1 MDQNNEELL
10 PQDAPETNKIIQI
23 NIEEQMKTAYIDYS
37 MSVIVGRALPDVR
50 DGLKPVHRRVLFAMH
65 ELGNTFNKPHKKCAR
80 IVGEVLGKYHP
91 HGDVSVYDAMV
102 RMAQP
107 WSMRYMMI
115 DGQGNFGSQ
124 DGDNPAAMRYT
135 EARMLRLGEAMME
148 DIEKETV
155 DFSLNFDDTLEEP
168 TVLPTRLPNLLLNG
182 SSGIA
187 VGMATNMMPHNLT
200 EVVDGCLAYIDNNE
214 ITIEELMK
222 YVKAPDFPTGGIIYG
237 IEGIKQGFLTGRG
250 RVVLRGRVTV
260 ETMKSGKEMIVI
272 TEVPYQVSRD
282 ALAEKIGALV
292 NNKIIDGITHVG
304 NESNKEGTRVVV
316 ELRRDVVAQVVINQL
331 YKYSELQTSYGIN
344 NVALVN
350 GRPRTLNLKD
360 LISEFITFR
369 HEVVVRRTTYEL
381 KEARKRAHILEGYLI
396 ALDHLDEV
404 IRLIRNSANPDI
416 AKDGLITSFGMTE
429 IQAKAVLELRLQR
442 LTGME
447 REKIREE
454 HAELMK
460 LIAHLEEI
468 LGDQAIR
475 YQIIKDE
482 LLDVKK
488 KFGDE
493 RKSEIQYMA
502 NEMSIEDLIEK
513 EDVVITVS
521 HLGYIKRTSTDEY
534 RSQRRGG
541 RGAMGGKTRDA
552 DFIEHLFVAST
563 HHTLLFFTEKGRC
576 FWLKVYEIPEG
587 DKNGKGRAIQNMM
600 QIPADDKIRT
610 VIDVPKL
617 EDEEYINSHFV
628 VLCTKRG
635 IIKKTNLS
643 DFSRPRANGIIA
655 ITIEEGDQLL
665 DVALTQ
671 DGNYIMMA
679 VKSGRAICFPQE
691 KVRATGRGAIGVF
704 GIELDENKDEVIG
717 MLCVSKED
725 VNKQI
730 LVVSEKGLGKRTP
743 FLEKIDKTEKTDSAE
758 NVDAIIAA
766 DPYNLVKLAD
776 AEGNMQEYL
785 LSYRVTNRGGKG
797 VKTINITEKT
807 GGLVGLMGVEEKDD
821 LMITCESGITI
832 RMKVSAIREAGRAT
846 QGVKL
851 INIDDGDKIAAIARI
866 ADQDDEVEDAELTD
880 VDSEETEGNND
891 NAGAADN
898 AEVPAEE

>member
-1 MDQNNEELL
+1 MDQNNEGLL
-10 PQDAPETNKIIQI
+10 PQDASETNKIIQI

-155 DFSLNFDDTLEEP
+155 DFTLNFDDTLEEP
-168 TVLPTRLPNLLLNG
+168 TVLPTRLPQLLLNG

-222 YVKAPDFPTGGIIYG
+222 HVKAPDFPTGGIIYG

-260 ETMKSGKEMIVI
+260 ETMKSGKELIVI

-282 ALAEKIGALV
+282 ALADKIGQLV

-360 LISEFITFR
+360 LISEFIIFR

-381 KEARKRAHILEGYLI
+381 KEAKKRAHILEGYLI

-404 IRLIRNSANPDI
+404 IKLIRNSANPDI
-416 AKDGLITSFGMTE
+416 AKEGLITEFGMSE

-460 LIAHLEEI
+460 LIAHLDEI
-468 LGDQAIR
+468 LANQDMR

-482 LLDVKK
+482 LVDVKK

-502 NEMSIEDLIEK
+502 NEMRIEDLIEK

-521 HLGYIKRTSTDEY
+521 HLGYIKRTSNAEY

-552 DFIEHLFVAST
+552 DYIEHLFVAST

-587 DKNGKGRAIQNMM
+587 DKNGRGRAIQNMM

-617 EDEEYINSHFV
+617 DDEDYINNHWV
-628 VLCTKRG
+628 VLCTKKG
-635 IIKKTNLS
+635 IIKKTNLA

-665 DVALTQ
+665 DVALAQ
-671 DGNYIMMA
+671 ESNYIMMA

-704 GIELDENKDEVIG
+704 GIELDENNDEVIG
-717 MLCVSKED
+717 MLCVAKDD

-743 FLEKIDKTEKTDSAE
+743 FLEKVADKADKTEGAE
-758 NVDAIIAA
+758 NQEAITEA
-766 DPYNLVKLAD
+766 DPYNLVELPD
-776 AEGNMQEYL
+776 AEGNIQKYL

-807 GGLVGLMGVEEKDD
+807 GGLVGLMGVQEKDD
-821 LMITCESGITI
+821 LMITCESGVTI
-832 RMKVSAIREAGRAT
+832 RMKVAAIREAGRAT

-851 INIDDGDKIAAIARI
+851 INIDEGDKIAAIARI
-866 ADQDDEVEDAELTD
+866 ADQDTE
-880 VDSEETEGNND
+880 EETEDSTDENGD
-891 NAGAADN
+891 TANAGEEPAA
-898 AEVPAEE
+898 ELPVE